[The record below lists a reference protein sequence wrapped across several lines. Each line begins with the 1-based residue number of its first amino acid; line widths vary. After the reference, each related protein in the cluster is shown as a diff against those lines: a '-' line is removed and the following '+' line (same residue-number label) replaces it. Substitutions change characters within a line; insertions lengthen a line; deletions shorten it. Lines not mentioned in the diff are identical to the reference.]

1 MAVYVWYTSPNEVP
15 AIYQGTAADP
25 ATFFTANQ
33 LHNSETLNAVRNW
46 IFFISGPWE
55 WLIYIILLTSGLARS
70 WRESLE
76 RLNLPIYVRFPA
88 YVLLINAVSF
98 LLYFPLRVVSYNM
111 SKAYGITT
119 QPVPSWLRDKLVGFG
134 ISYLTMLIVSAVA
147 FWFIS
152 RGGRWWIKLWLISI
166 PFTLFMM
173 YVQPVVIDP
182 LYNNFTRLS
191 NPQLEHRIL
200 DLAAKADIPAQRV
213 YEVDMSKKTNAMNAY
228 VNGIGSSLRIV
239 LWDTTLKQLNEKE
252 ILLIMAHEMGHY
264 VMHHL
269 EWSAV
274 GAIVSSFFMLGIGA
288 WLYRFIVRKRG
299 AAWGIRSLSDMTALP
314 LILLMISFLSF
325 VSLPIT
331 NLVSR
336 HAEASA
342 DQYAMRLIGSA
353 EGSVSMNQKMS
364 VTVLSDVNPPLL
376 VKWFRDNH
384 PTDME
389 RIIEAER
396 FDRQRGK

>member
-1 MAVYVWYTSPNEVP
+1 
-15 AIYQGTAADP
+15 
-25 ATFFTANQ
+25 
-33 LHNSETLNAVRNW
+33 
-46 IFFISGPWE
+46 
-55 WLIYIILLTSGLARS
+55 
-70 WRESLE
+70 
-76 RLNLPIYVRFPA
+76 
-88 YVLLINAVSF
+88 
-98 LLYFPLRVVSYNM
+98 
-111 SKAYGITT
+111 
-119 QPVPSWLRDKLVGFG
+119 
-134 ISYLTMLIVSAVA
+134 
-147 FWFIS
+147 
-152 RGGRWWIKLWLISI
+152 
-166 PFTLFMM
+166 
-173 YVQPVVIDP
+173 
-182 LYNNFTRLS
+182 
-191 NPQLEHRIL
+191 
-200 DLAAKADIPAQRV
+200 
-213 YEVDMSKKTNAMNAY
+213 
-228 VNGIGSSLRIV
+228 
-239 LWDTTLKQLNEKE
+239 
-252 ILLIMAHEMGHY
+252 MGHY